1 MEPGIPG
8 PTDYSCVPT
17 QVWDQQTCGPTADWL
32 TQELD
37 EASMGKASR
46 TKVESSRREKIAA
59 QRAAERRAE
68 QRRRIL
74 IASGAIV
81 AVLAI
86 VVVFVVVKLN
96 SNKPSPSASSSSNGP
111 TGAAL
116 TSVINDVTS
125 VPASTL
131 DKIGDG
137 SGQFT
142 GKIQTIK
149 PPGAPLTAN
158 GKPEM
163 LYMGAEYCP
172 YCAAERW
179 AMIVALSRFGTF
191 SGLTTIHSAAANG
204 AGNAEPYPN
213 TPTWTFVHSTY
224 SSPYLTFTPV
234 ELQTN
239 IPDPSSGTYTN
250 LQTPTSAQ
258 QALLTKYDAPP
269 YVDSSAAGSIP
280 FINFGNKY
288 VSIGASYNPGV
299 LSGLSWSTI
308 ASDLHNPNSTVAKAV
323 NGTANYITAAICKMT
338 GNQPASA
345 CTATVQSLQSSL

>member
-1 MEPGIPG
+1 M
-8 PTDYSCVPT
+8 TDR
-17 QVWDQQTCGPTADWL
+17 G
-32 TQELD
+32 LD

-46 TKVESSRREKIAA
+46 TKVDSTRREKIAA
-59 QRAAERRAE
+59 QRAAARRAE

-74 IASGAIV
+74 IASGSV
-81 AVLAI
+81 VVVLAI
-86 VVVFVVVKLN
+86 VVAFIVIKLN
-96 SNKPSPSASSSSNGP
+96 SKPAADNSPNGP

-116 TSVINDVTS
+116 ASVVTNVTS

-131 DKIGDG
+131 DKVG

-142 GKIQTIK
+142 GKIQTIN
-149 PPGAPLTAN
+149 PAGAPLTAN

-172 YCAAERW
+172 YCAAARW

-191 SGLTTIHSAAANG
+191 SGLQTIHSAAANG
-204 AGNAEPYPN
+204 AGQAEPNPN

-224 SSPYLTFTPV
+224 TSKYLTFTPV

-239 IPDPSSGTYTN
+239 IPDTSTGTYTN
-250 LQTPTSAQ
+250 LQTPTKAQ
-258 QALLTKYDAPP
+258 QALLTKYDAAP
-269 YVDSSAAGSIP
+269 YVTSSEAGAIP

-288 VSIGASYNPGV
+288 LSIGTPYDPGV

-308 ASDLHNPNSTVAKAV
+308 AADLHNPNSAVAQAV
-323 NGTANYITAAICKMT
+323 NGTANNFTAAICKMT

-345 CTATVQSLQSSL
+345 CTATVKSLESQI